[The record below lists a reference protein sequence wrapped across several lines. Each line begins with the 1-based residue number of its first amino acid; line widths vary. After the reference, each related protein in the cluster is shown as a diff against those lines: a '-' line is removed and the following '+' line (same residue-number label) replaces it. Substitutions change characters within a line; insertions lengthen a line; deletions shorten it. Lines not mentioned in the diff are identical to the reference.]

1 MCREV
6 GHARLYDLPHLYKV
20 RTLKKTQSVLVD
32 PSHHL
37 SKMFKKLPSGR
48 IQYIN
53 MQDRLCKLGCCLFC
67 VFVVRF
73 LLIQGKNL

>member
-37 SKMFKKLPSGR
+37 SKMFK
-48 IQYIN
+48 
-53 MQDRLCKLGCCLFC
+53 
-67 VFVVRF
+67 
-73 LLIQGKNL
+73 